1 MQPANGGSG
10 PRFRT
15 LSSAVIRRMRVQV
28 MGQPALY
35 ILCLCATFGPL
46 LHAVCVHRIQMSL
59 FLPIRNFTV
68 AGFGW
73 PSSERKPARP
83 IEGSANF
90 EQSRI
95 TLIAAA
101 WCLLAA
107 GFGPRNLLLADNGE
121 HGTEPLVLD
130 NLGLRDLP
138 QFVKGAVSQLDTLV
152 ADRQP
157 AIGIIEHAD
166 PLADRRL
173 GLVTRRENE
182 NHLVV
187 LQGQRPR

>member
-1 MQPANGGSG
+1 MTTAVLPLKGVSVLGSS
-10 PRFRT
+10 R
-15 LSSAVIRRMRVQV
+15 
-28 MGQPALY
+28 
-35 ILCLCATFGPL
+35 
-46 LHAVCVHRIQMSL
+46 
-59 FLPIRNFTV
+59 
-68 AGFGW
+68 
-73 PSSERKPARP
+73 
-83 IEGSANF
+83 GSADF

-95 TLIAAA
+95 ALIASA

-121 HGTEPLVLD
+121 NGAKPLVLD

-138 QFVKGAVSQLDTLV
+138 QLVEGTVSQLDTFV

-182 NHLVV
+182 NPLVV